1 MANPGRKLARQNKRS
16 TPEGKEALKAE
27 KAEKQA
33 AQQPQLNQPGQ
44 NQTIHNTNNAPTTR
58 MFQRKSG
65 NS

>member
-1 MANPGRKLARQNKRS
+1 MASPGRKLARANKRS
-16 TPEGKEALKAE
+16 TPEGKEQLKAE

-33 AQQPQLNQPGQ
+33 SQQPQLNQMTP
-44 NQTIHNTNNAPTTR
+44 NQPINSGHQPTTR